1 MATRDE
7 LERRVDE
14 LSAEVARLRAGGARR
29 PRGVRYRSE
38 LAFGNLPLVSVA
50 LGPDWAA
57 GEARGHA
64 KGVLAIGD
72 LATGFVA
79 LGGLAR
85 GFLAFGGVAFGL
97 VTLGGFSLGLL
108 LAIGGLAVGGGA
120 LGGAALGGVAVGG
133 GALGYYSCG
142 GAALGPHPIGPLR
155 SDPEAVEFFEDRGL
169 RALCPVL
176 VLPRGR

>member
-14 LSAEVARLRAGGARR
+14 LSAEVTRLRAGQARR
-29 PRGVRYRSE
+29 GRGVRYRSA
-38 LAFGNLPLVSVA
+38 LALGNLPLVSVA
-50 LGPDWAA
+50 LGPDWSA

-85 GFLAFGGVAFGL
+85 GFVAFGGAAFGL
-97 VTLGGFSLGLL
+97 LTLGGFSLGLL
-108 LAIGGLAVGGGA
+108 LAVGGLAVGGGA
-120 LGGAALGGVAVGG
+120 LGGATLGGVAVGG
-133 GALGYYSCG
+133 AAVGYYSCG
-142 GAALGPHPIGPLR
+142 GAALGPHPIGPLS
-155 SDPEAVEFFEDRGL
+155 SDPEAAQFFEDHGL
-169 RALCPVL
+169 RGLCPVL
-176 VLPRGR
+176 ALPRRR